1 MKGLILKD
9 ICNQLGQLKA
19 FAMMLVIF
27 IVCFANSAE
36 GTLIIMCAVYATV
49 MVINNL
55 AMDESCQWE
64 IFALTMPV
72 TRRQLVLAK
81 YIVAIFYAL
90 LGIVVGTAATLIIRL
105 LGFGSGDATFWE
117 LLQISV
123 VGIVIAAIFISL
135 LLPVDFKYGVQKGRL
150 VLFGVAAFIGGGG
163 VLLSGKED
171 MLDGFFSRFSGTV
184 GGLFFGALTLLLLLL
199 LISFT
204 ISSRI
209 MEKKEF

>member
-1 MKGLILKD
+1 MKGLIIKD

-27 IVCFANSAE
+27 IVCFANSSE

-49 MVINNL
+49 MVISNL
-55 AMDESCQWE
+55 AMDESFQWE

-90 LGIVVGTAATLIIRL
+90 LGIVVGTVATLVIRL
-105 LGFGSGDATFWE
+105 FGFRSGDAT
-117 LLQISV
+117 LLLISLI
-123 VGIVIAAIFISL
+123 GIVVAAIFIAL

-184 GGLFFGALTLLLLLL
+184 GGLFFGALTLLLLL
-199 LISFT
+199 ISFT

>member
-49 MVINNL
+49 MVISNL

-163 VLLSGKED
+163 VLLSGKEE
-171 MLDGFFSRFSGTV
+171 MLDGFFRRFSGTAD
-184 GGLFFGALTLLLLLL
+184 GLFFGALTLLLL

>member
-1 MKGLILKD
+1 MKGLIIKD

-27 IVCFANSAE
+27 IVCFATSSE

-49 MVINNL
+49 MVISNL

-90 LGIVVGTAATLIIRL
+90 LGIVVGTAATLVIRL
-105 LGFGSGDATFWE
+105 FGFSSGDATLWE
-117 LLQISV
+117 LLQISL
-123 VGIVIAAIFISL
+123 VGIVIAAIFIAL

-171 MLDGFFSRFSGTV
+171 MLDGFFSRFSGTA
-184 GGLFFGALTLLLLLL
+184 GGLFFGALTLLLL

>member
-19 FAMMLVIF
+19 FAMILVIF

-49 MVINNL
+49 MVISNL

-105 LGFGSGDATFWE
+105 LGFGSGDAAFWE

-163 VLLSGKED
+163 VLLSGKEE
-171 MLDGFFSRFSGTV
+171 MLNGFFSRFSGSY
-184 GGLFFGALTLLLLLL
+184 GGLFFGALALLLL

-204 ISSRI
+204 ISNRI
-209 MEKKEF
+209 MDKKEF

>member
-1 MKGLILKD
+1 
-9 ICNQLGQLKA
+9 
-19 FAMMLVIF
+19 MLVIF
-27 IVCFANSAE
+27 IVCFATSSE

-49 MVINNL
+49 MVISNL
-55 AMDESCQWE
+55 AMDENSQWE

-90 LGIVVGTAATLIIRL
+90 LGIVVGTVATLVIRL
-105 LGFGSGDATFWE
+105 FGFSAGDATLWE
-117 LLQISV
+117 LLQISLI
-123 VGIVIAAIFISL
+123 GIVIAAIFIAL

-163 VLLSGKED
+163 VLLSGKEE
-171 MLDGFFSRFSGTV
+171 MLDSFFSRFSGTA
-184 GGLFFGALTLLLLLL
+184 GGLFFGSLSLLFL

-204 ISSRI
+204 VSSRI

>member
-27 IVCFANSAE
+27 IVCFATSSE

-49 MVINNL
+49 MVISNL

-90 LGIVVGTAATLIIRL
+90 LGIVVGTVATLAIRL
-105 LGFGSGDATFWE
+105 FGISSGEATLWE
-117 LLQISV
+117 LLQISLI
-123 VGIVIAAIFISL
+123 GIVIAAIFIAL

-163 VLLSGKED
+163 VLLSGKEE
-171 MLDGFFSRFSGTV
+171 MLDGFFHRFSGTAD
-184 GGLFFGALTLLLLLL
+184 GLFFGALTLLLL

>member
-19 FAMMLVIF
+19 FAMMLAIF
-27 IVCFANSAE
+27 IVCFATSAE

-49 MVINNL
+49 MVISNL

-64 IFALTMPV
+64 FFALTMPV

-90 LGIVVGTAATLIIRL
+90 LGIVVGTVATLVIRL
-105 LGFGSGDATFWE
+105 FGFSSGEATLWE
-117 LLQISV
+117 LLQISL

-150 VLFGVAAFIGGGG
+150 VLFGVAGFIGGGG

-171 MLDGFFSRFSGTV
+171 MLDVFFSRFSGTV
-184 GGLFFGALTLLLLLL
+184 GGLFFGALTLLLLL
-199 LISFT
+199 ISFT
-204 ISSRI
+204 ISSQI

>member
-27 IVCFANSAE
+27 IVCFATSSE

-49 MVINNL
+49 MVISNL

-90 LGIVVGTAATLIIRL
+90 LGIVVGTVATLAIRL
-105 LGFGSGDATFWE
+105 FGIRSGEATLWE
-117 LLQISV
+117 LLQISLI
-123 VGIVIAAIFISL
+123 GIVIAAIFIAL

-150 VLFGVAAFIGGGG
+150 LLFGVAAFIGGGG
-163 VLLSGKED
+163 VLLSGKEE
-171 MLDGFFSRFSGTV
+171 MLDSFFSRFSGTA
-184 GGLFFGALTLLLLLL
+184 GGLFFGALTLLLL

>member
-1 MKGLILKD
+1 MKGLIIKD

-49 MVINNL
+49 MVISNL

-90 LGIVVGTAATLIIRL
+90 LGIVVGTAATLITRL

-184 GGLFFGALTLLLLLL
+184 GGLFFGALTLLLLL
-199 LISFT
+199 IYFT

>member
-27 IVCFANSAE
+27 IVCFATSAE
-36 GTLIIMCAVYATV
+36 GTLIIMCTVYATV
-49 MVINNL
+49 MVISNL
-55 AMDESCQWE
+55 AMDESCQWD

-90 LGIVVGTAATLIIRL
+90 LGIVVGTVATLAIRL
-105 LGFGSGDATFWE
+105 FGISSGEATLWE
-117 LLQISV
+117 LLQISLI
-123 VGIVIAAIFISL
+123 GIVIAAIFIAL

-163 VLLSGKED
+163 VLLSGKEE
-171 MLDGFFSRFSGTV
+171 MLDGFFRRFSGTAD
-184 GGLFFGALTLLLLLL
+184 GLFFGALTLLLL

>member
-27 IVCFANSAE
+27 IVCFATSSE

-49 MVINNL
+49 MVISNL

-81 YIVAIFYAL
+81 YIVAMFYAL
-90 LGIVVGTAATLIIRL
+90 LGIVVGTVATLVIRL
-105 LGFGSGDATFWE
+105 FGFSSGDATLWE
-117 LLQISV
+117 LLQISLI
-123 VGIVIAAIFISL
+123 GIVIAAIFIAL

-150 VLFGVAAFIGGGG
+150 LLFGVAAFIGGGG
-163 VLLSGKED
+163 VLLSGKEE
-171 MLDGFFSRFSGTV
+171 MLDGFFRRFSGTA
-184 GGLFFGALTLLLLLL
+184 GGLFFGALTLLLL

>member
-36 GTLIIMCAVYATV
+36 GTLIIMCVVYATV

-135 LLPVDFKYGVQKGRL
+135 LLPVEFKYGVQKGRL

>member
-9 ICNQLGQLKA
+9 ICNQLGQLKT

-90 LGIVVGTAATLIIRL
+90 LGIVVGTAATLITRL

-184 GGLFFGALTLLLLLL
+184 GGLFFGALTLLLLL
-199 LISFT
+199 ISFT

>member
-9 ICNQLGQLKA
+9 ICNQLGQLTA
-19 FAMMLVIF
+19 FAMMRVIF
-27 IVCFANSAE
+27 IVCFATSSE

-49 MVINNL
+49 MVISNL
-55 AMDESCQWE
+55 AMDESCQWD

-90 LGIVVGTAATLIIRL
+90 LGIVVGTVATLAIRL
-105 LGFGSGDATFWE
+105 FGISSGEATLWE
-117 LLQISV
+117 LLQISLI
-123 VGIVIAAIFISL
+123 GIVIAAIFIAL

-163 VLLSGKED
+163 VLLSGKEE
-171 MLDGFFSRFSGTV
+171 MLDGFFRRFSGTAD
-184 GGLFFGALTLLLLLL
+184 GLFFGALTLLLL

>member
-49 MVINNL
+49 MVISNL

-105 LGFGSGDATFWE
+105 LGFGSGDAAFWE

-163 VLLSGKED
+163 VLLSGKEE
-171 MLDGFFSRFSGTV
+171 MLNGFFSRFSGSS
-184 GGLFFGALTLLLLLL
+184 GGLFFGALALLLL

-204 ISSRI
+204 ISNRI
-209 MEKKEF
+209 LDKKEF

>member
-27 IVCFANSAE
+27 IVCFATSAE
-36 GTLIIMCAVYATV
+36 GALIIMCTVYATV
-49 MVINNL
+49 MVISNL
-55 AMDESCQWE
+55 AMDESCQWD

-90 LGIVVGTAATLIIRL
+90 LGIVVGTVATLAIRL
-105 LGFGSGDATFWE
+105 FGISSGEATLWE
-117 LLQISV
+117 LLQISLI
-123 VGIVIAAIFISL
+123 GIVIAAIFIAL

-163 VLLSGKED
+163 VLLSGKEE
-171 MLDGFFSRFSGTV
+171 MLDGFFRRFSGTAD
-184 GGLFFGALTLLLLLL
+184 GLFFGALTLLLL